1 MKKILVT
8 GGCGYIGSHTIVD
21 LVESGYEV
29 ISVDNNAR
37 SSARILEGIEK
48 ITGKKVKNY
57 KVDLC
62 NFDDTFAIFQEN
74 EDIAGIIHFAAF
86 KAVGESV
93 EQPLMYFENNLVSLI
108 NLLKCVQE
116 FHIAYFVFFIFVH
129 RIRQSGRNPC
139 YRINAPQTRG
149 ISLRVY
155 QTNGRADN

>member
-116 FHIAYFVFFIFVH
+116 FHIAYFVFSSSCTVY
-129 RIRQSGRNPC
+129 GNPDE
-139 YRINAPQTRG
+139 IPVTESTPPQTRG